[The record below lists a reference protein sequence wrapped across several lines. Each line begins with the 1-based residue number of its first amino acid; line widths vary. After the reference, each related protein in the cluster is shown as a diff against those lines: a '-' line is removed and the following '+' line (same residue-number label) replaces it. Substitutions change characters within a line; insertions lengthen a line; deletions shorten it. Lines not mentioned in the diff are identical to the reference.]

1 MRTNFAK
8 LMKQLRKTFPN
19 ADLEVVRR
27 AYRVANKAHQGQLRL
42 SGEPYVLHSLKVGQI
57 LAGIGLDPVTCAAGV
72 LHDVLEDTPMTQK
85 ELAAEFGEEIARLVD
100 GVTKISTLSF
110 PEEKMN
116 LEVKQAQNIRK
127 MLVATAK
134 DVRVI
139 LIKLADRLHN
149 MRTIEFLPREK
160 QMMISR
166 ETLDIYAP
174 LAHRLGISRWRW
186 ELEDH
191 AFHRLMPEEYREIAR
206 QVAMKRRDREA
217 LLEEAIKTLEK
228 RLAEMHI
235 EARVIGRPKHLYS
248 IYCKMVKQGKDFS
261 EVQDLQ
267 GIRIITR
274 TEAECYNALGAVH
287 SLWTPIPG
295 RMKDYVAMPKFNMY
309 QSIHTTIMRENGHPM
324 EIQIRSEEMDRTA
337 REGIAAHWVYKE
349 GVKHKDKRL
358 DERLAWLQ
366 QTYEWLKEAAL
377 SEELMESV
385 RTDFTESHIYVF
397 TPKAEVKELPV
408 GATPLDFAYLI
419 HSDIGH
425 QCIQARVNGR
435 IVPLRYNLQTGDV
448 VEILTS
454 KNQRPHLDWID
465 IVVTGRARTR
475 IRQRLR
481 ELGEIEPIEEPQE
494 PRTRR
499 ARHYSPPQPPPKEIR
514 HVDEA
519 TRQKMIR
526 IEGAKGMSVQ
536 FAKCCHPMPG
546 HGIVG
551 YVTKNPGITVHRIE
565 CRSFAKSARDP
576 SRIVE
581 ASWEGE
587 GILETTMRVIV
598 GPRPNVLAD
607 ITNALRPMNIDIVRA
622 QYGPADNGKSQLD
635 FTFQVADHK
644 AIDQAERA
652 LRALPGV
659 AQVTSIDTRERPL
672 RAMAAAG

>member
-19 ADLEVVRR
+19 ADLEVVRH

-72 LHDVLEDTPMTQK
+72 LHDVLEDTDMSQK
-85 ELAAEFGEEIARLVD
+85 ELAGEFGEEIARLVD

-110 PEEKMN
+110 PEKKLN
-116 LEVKQAQNIRK
+116 REVKQAQNIRK

-149 MRTIEFLPREK
+149 MRTIEFLPHDK
-160 QMMISR
+160 QLTISR

-191 AFHRLMPEEYREIAR
+191 AFHRLMPDEYREIAR

-217 LLEEAIKTLEK
+217 LLDEAIKTIEK
-228 RLAEMHI
+228 RLADMHI
-235 EARVIGRPKHLYS
+235 AAHVIGRPKHLYS

-274 TEAECYNALGAVH
+274 TQAECYNALGAVH
-287 SLWTPIPG
+287 SLWTPVPG

-309 QSIHTTIMRENGHPM
+309 QSIHTTIMRENGFPM

-349 GVKHKDKRL
+349 GAQHKDKHL
-358 DERLAWLQ
+358 DDRLAWLQ
-366 QTYEWLKEAAL
+366 QTYEWLKEATL

-397 TPKAEVKELPV
+397 TPKAEVKELPI

-454 KNQRPHLDWID
+454 KNQRPRLDWID

-481 ELGEIEPIEEPQE
+481 ELGEIEPVEEPQE
-494 PRTRR
+494 PKPRR
-499 ARHYSPPQPPPKEIR
+499 SRHYSPPQPPPPEVR

-519 TRQKMIR
+519 TRQKMVR
-526 IEGAKGMSVQ
+526 IEGSKGMAVQ

-546 HGIVG
+546 HAIVG
-551 YVTKNPGITVHRIE
+551 YVTKSPGITVHRIE
-565 CRSFAKSARDP
+565 CKSFAKSARDP

-607 ITNALRPMNIDIVRA
+607 ITNALRPMNIEIVRA
-622 QYGPADNGKSQLD
+622 QFGPSENGKSQLD
-635 FTFQVADHK
+635 FTFQVADRRTV
-644 AIDQAERA
+644 DQVARV
-652 LRALPGV
+652 LRDLPGV
-659 AQVTSIDTRERPL
+659 SQVSSIDKRERP
-672 RAMAAAG
+672 RRTIAAAG

>member
-19 ADLEVVRR
+19 ADLEVVRH

-72 LHDVLEDTPMTQK
+72 LHDVLEDTDMSQK
-85 ELAAEFGEEIARLVD
+85 ELAGEFGEEIARLVD

-110 PEEKMN
+110 PEEKLN
-116 LEVKQAQNIRK
+116 REVKQAQNIRK

-149 MRTIEFLPREK
+149 MRTIEFLPRDK
-160 QMMISR
+160 QKTISR

-191 AFHRLMPEEYREIAR
+191 AFHRLMPDEYREIAR

-217 LLEEAIKTLEK
+217 LLDEAIKTIEK
-228 RLAEMHI
+228 RLADMHI
-235 EARVIGRPKHLYS
+235 DAHVIGRPKHLYS

-287 SLWTPIPG
+287 SLWTPVPG

-309 QSIHTTIMRENGHPM
+309 QSIHTTIMRENGYPM
-324 EIQIRSEEMDRTA
+324 EIQIRSDEMDRTA

-349 GVKHKDKRL
+349 GVQHKDKRL
-358 DERLAWLQ
+358 DDRLAWLQ
-366 QTYEWLKEAAL
+366 QTYEWLKEATL

-454 KNQRPHLDWID
+454 KNQRPRLDWID

-481 ELGEIEPIEEPQE
+481 ELGEIEPVEEPQE
-494 PRTRR
+494 PKPRR
-499 ARHYSPPQPPPKEIR
+499 SRHYSPPQPPPAEVR

-519 TRQKMIR
+519 TRQKMVR
-526 IEGAKGMSVQ
+526 IEGSKGMAVQ

-546 HGIVG
+546 HAIVG
-551 YVTKNPGITVHRIE
+551 YVTKSPGITVHRIE

-607 ITNALRPMNIDIVRA
+607 ITNALRPMNIEIVRA
-622 QYGPADNGKSQLD
+622 QFGPSENGKSQLD
-635 FTFQVADHK
+635 FTFQVADQRTV
-644 AIDQAERA
+644 DQVARV
-652 LRALPGV
+652 LLALPGI
-659 AQVTSIDTRERPL
+659 AQVSSIDKRERPL
-672 RAMAAAG
+672 RTVAAAG